1 MGEGGSDT
9 AAVKIDDASAQTA
22 GEDDAPVEGI
32 VPLRIEQA
40 ETLQEIAR
48 ISLRG
53 EMATQVPARG
63 VTDAQFSDQG
73 GIVQSALL
81 QIAQRLRVA
90 IELLL
95 VEGGGLLEHRSRVSG
110 RSALL
115 LEVGEALAERQMT
128 RQLDKAN
135 QIAALATTMTV
146 EEIFAGVDIERRAS
160 FRVQGT
166 EADELVAVAGRS
178 GDPVLLPQIIEQ
190 RKALLEFFEI
200 LAHSLLC
207 LWRRT

>member
-9 AAVKIDDASAQTA
+9 AAVKIDDACAQTA
-22 GEDDAPVEGI
+22 GEDDALVEGI
-32 VPLRIEQA
+32 VALRIEQA

-48 ISLRG
+48 ISLSG

-63 VTDAQFSDQG
+63 VADAQFSDQG

-81 QIAQRLRVA
+81 QIAQRLRIA

-95 VEGGGLLEHRSRVSG
+95 IEGGGLLEHNSRVGG

-115 LEVGEALAERQMT
+115 LEVSEALAERQMT

-135 QIAALATTMTV
+135 QIAALTATMTV
-146 EEIFAGVDIERRAS
+146 EEIFAGVDIEGRTD
-160 FRVQGT
+160 F
-166 EADELVAVAGRS
+166 LV
-178 GDPVLLPQIIEQ
+178 
-190 RKALLEFFEI
+190 
-200 LAHSLLC
+200 
-207 LWRRT
+207 

>member
-22 GEDDAPVEGI
+22 G
-32 VPLRIEQA
+32 
-40 ETLQEIAR
+40 
-48 ISLRG
+48 
-53 EMATQVPARG
+53 G
-63 VTDAQFSDQG
+63 VTDAQISDQG

-95 VEGGGLLEHRSRVSG
+95 IEGGGLLEHSSRVSG

-135 QIAALATTMTV
+135 QIAALAATMTV
-146 EEIFAGVDIERRAS
+146 EEIFAGVDIERRPG
-160 FRVQGT
+160 FRMQGT
-166 EADELVAVAGRS
+166 ESNELGAECDRPGS
-178 GDPVLLPQIIEQ
+178 PTLLPQIIEQ
-190 RKALLEFFEI
+190 RQTL
-200 LAHSLLC
+200 
-207 LWRRT
+207 

>member
-22 GEDDAPVEGI
+22 GEDDAPIEGI
-32 VPLRIEQA
+32 VALRIEQA

-53 EMATQVPARG
+53 EMPTQVPAGG

-90 IELLL
+90 SELPYD
-95 VEGGGLLEHRSRVSG
+95 
-110 RSALL
+110 
-115 LEVGEALAERQMT
+115 ERMYDVLRT
-128 RQLDKAN
+128 RAQ
-135 QIAALATTMTV
+135 V
-146 EEIFAGVDIERRAS
+146 
-160 FRVQGT
+160 
-166 EADELVAVAGRS
+166 
-178 GDPVLLPQIIEQ
+178 
-190 RKALLEFFEI
+190 FEI
-200 LAHSLLC
+200 LTGGDPTADRDSDAPWTMSDDEGTAFDLSFVPLPQEMLNELRVDLSVYERKRGKSSLV
-207 LWRRT
+207 

>member
-90 IELLL
+90 IELWLARAPQQGQW
-95 VEGGGLLEHRSRVSG
+95 EERFAARGRRGFGGKTDDETTGQSESDRRPGHNHDSRRDFCG
-110 RSALL
+110 R
-115 LEVGEALAERQMT
+115 
-128 RQLDKAN
+128 
-135 QIAALATTMTV
+135 
-146 EEIFAGVDIERRAS
+146 
-160 FRVQGT
+160 
-166 EADELVAVAGRS
+166 
-178 GDPVLLPQIIEQ
+178 
-190 RKALLEFFEI
+190 
-200 LAHSLLC
+200 
-207 LWRRT
+207 

>member
-22 GEDDAPVEGI
+22 GEDDAHVEGI
-32 VPLRIEQA
+32 VALRIEQA
-40 ETLQEIAR
+40 ETLQAIER

-53 EMATQVPARG
+53 EMATQVPAGG
-63 VTDAQFSDQG
+63 VADAQFSDQC

-95 VEGGGLLEHRSRVSG
+95 IEGGGLLEHSSRVSG

-128 RQLDKAN
+128 RQLDKAKEV
-135 QIAALATTMTV
+135 AALTATMTV
-146 EEIFAGVDIERRAS
+146 EEIFAGVDIERRVG
-160 FRVQGT
+160 F
-166 EADELVAVAGRS
+166 LV
-178 GDPVLLPQIIEQ
+178 
-190 RKALLEFFEI
+190 
-200 LAHSLLC
+200 
-207 LWRRT
+207 

>member
-32 VPLRIEQA
+32 VALRIEQA

-63 VTDAQFSDQG
+63 VADAQFSDQG

-95 VEGGGLLEHRSRVSG
+95 IEGGGLLEHSSKVSG
-110 RSALL
+110 RSVLL

-128 RQLDKAN
+128 RQLDKAKE
-135 QIAALATTMTV
+135 IAALAATMTV
-146 EEIFAGVDIERRAS
+146 EEIFAGVDIERRAG
-160 FRVQGT
+160 F
-166 EADELVAVAGRS
+166 LV
-178 GDPVLLPQIIEQ
+178 
-190 RKALLEFFEI
+190 
-200 LAHSLLC
+200 
-207 LWRRT
+207 

>member
-22 GEDDAPVEGI
+22 GEDDAHVEGI
-32 VPLRIEQA
+32 VALRIEQA
-40 ETLQEIAR
+40 ETLQAIER

-53 EMATQVPARG
+53 EMTTQVPAGG
-63 VTDAQFSDQG
+63 VADAQFSDQC

-95 VEGGGLLEHRSRVSG
+95 IEGGGLLEHSSRVSG

-128 RQLDKAN
+128 RQLDKAKE
-135 QIAALATTMTV
+135 IAALTATMTV
-146 EEIFAGVDIERRAS
+146 EEIFAGVDIERRVG
-160 FRVQGT
+160 F
-166 EADELVAVAGRS
+166 LV
-178 GDPVLLPQIIEQ
+178 
-190 RKALLEFFEI
+190 
-200 LAHSLLC
+200 
-207 LWRRT
+207 